1 MNIREGLEKIFEEYD
16 KAKTQSFGGNET
28 AQFIRNGFAQ
38 IIKDS
43 GVLGKRDLQI
53 YGSAGVGNWSTIPW
67 IGIFNP
73 QITTSAKHGVYVVYL
88 FASDLKT
95 VYLTLNQGCSKLKE
109 EVGKK
114 KAVQEM
120 HKMAQ
125 QIIQDI
131 DNRGFLEGACIDLRD
146 KKELAYL
153 YEQGTIFSRAYQRES
168 LPDEETLLQD
178 LGNMLD
184 IYDEYVALENKM
196 KEKKQ
201 PEMQMNKQP
210 QKAVLKVQ
218 DIIEYIKRYIRTR
231 GFSYEENMIENFYL
245 SLKTKPF
252 VILAGISG
260 TGKTKLVELFAEA
273 IGAKYK
279 QVPVRPDWSDDSDLF
294 GYVDLSGKRFIEGAV
309 TSFIKEANNHLNRP
323 YILCLDEMNLAR
335 VEYYFSSFL
344 SIMETRK
351 YSGKTIHSQNLVDIE
366 LYGNTEAKEKIG
378 PLYFSENLYIVGTV
392 NMDETTFSFSRK
404 VLDRANT
411 IEFSWVNLVPDK
423 LDDEEVDP
431 LQNVDNAFLKS
442 NYLQITQCKDET
454 KYVEE
459 LCTRL
464 EEINQIL
471 RESQDH
477 VGYRIRDEIV
487 FYMIY
492 NQQNHLMKEEEAFDF
507 AIMQKILPRLR
518 GNGSTLKNV
527 LCELFLKIAGDYKQ
541 YSGTNSHEQMKNYIE
556 KTASTC
562 EHPRCA
568 NKLAWMVRRIEE
580 DGFTSY
586 WL

>member
-73 QITTSAKHGVYVVYL
+73 QITTSAKHGVYAVYL

-125 QIIQDI
+125 QIIQGI

-196 KEKKQ
+196 KEKK
-201 PEMQMNKQP
+201 
-210 QKAVLKVQ
+210 
-218 DIIEYIKRYIRTR
+218 
-231 GFSYEENMIENFYL
+231 
-245 SLKTKPF
+245 
-252 VILAGISG
+252 
-260 TGKTKLVELFAEA
+260 
-273 IGAKYK
+273 
-279 QVPVRPDWSDDSDLF
+279 
-294 GYVDLSGKRFIEGAV
+294 
-309 TSFIKEANNHLNRP
+309 
-323 YILCLDEMNLAR
+323 
-335 VEYYFSSFL
+335 
-344 SIMETRK
+344 
-351 YSGKTIHSQNLVDIE
+351 
-366 LYGNTEAKEKIG
+366 
-378 PLYFSENLYIVGTV
+378 
-392 NMDETTFSFSRK
+392 
-404 VLDRANT
+404 
-411 IEFSWVNLVPDK
+411 
-423 LDDEEVDP
+423 
-431 LQNVDNAFLKS
+431 
-442 NYLQITQCKDET
+442 
-454 KYVEE
+454 
-459 LCTRL
+459 
-464 EEINQIL
+464 
-471 RESQDH
+471 
-477 VGYRIRDEIV
+477 
-487 FYMIY
+487 
-492 NQQNHLMKEEEAFDF
+492 
-507 AIMQKILPRLR
+507 
-518 GNGSTLKNV
+518 
-527 LCELFLKIAGDYKQ
+527 
-541 YSGTNSHEQMKNYIE
+541 
-556 KTASTC
+556 
-562 EHPRCA
+562 
-568 NKLAWMVRRIEE
+568 
-580 DGFTSY
+580 
-586 WL
+586 

>member
-95 VYLTLNQGCSKLKE
+95 VYLTLNRGCSKLKE

-125 QIIQDI
+125 QIIQGI

-184 IYDEYVALENKM
+184 IYDEYVAL
-196 KEKKQ
+196 KKDQ
-201 PEMQMNKQP
+201 LETQMNKQP

-273 IGAKYK
+273 IGARYK

-309 TSFIKEANNHLNRP
+309 TSFIKAANNHLNKP

-492 NQQNHLMKEEEAFDF
+492 NQQNHLMEEEEAFDF

-518 GNGSTLKNV
+518 GNGGILKNV
-527 LCELFLKIAGDYKQ
+527 LCELFLKLAGDYKQ

-556 KTASTC
+556 KMASTC
-562 EHPRCA
+562 KHPRCA

>member
-1 MNIREGLEKIFEEYD
+1 M
-16 KAKTQSFGGNET
+16 
-28 AQFIRNGFAQ
+28 
-38 IIKDS
+38 
-43 GVLGKRDLQI
+43 
-53 YGSAGVGNWSTIPW
+53 
-67 IGIFNP
+67 
-73 QITTSAKHGVYVVYL
+73 
-88 FASDLKT
+88 
-95 VYLTLNQGCSKLKE
+95 
-109 EVGKK
+109 
-114 KAVQEM
+114 
-120 HKMAQ
+120 
-125 QIIQDI
+125 
-131 DNRGFLEGACIDLRD
+131 
-146 KKELAYL
+146 
-153 YEQGTIFSRAYQRES
+153 
-168 LPDEETLLQD
+168 
-178 LGNMLD
+178 
-184 IYDEYVALENKM
+184 
-196 KEKKQ
+196 
-201 PEMQMNKQP
+201 
-210 QKAVLKVQ
+210 
-218 DIIEYIKRYIRTR
+218 
-231 GFSYEENMIENFYL
+231 
-245 SLKTKPF
+245 
-252 VILAGISG
+252 
-260 TGKTKLVELFAEA
+260 
-273 IGAKYK
+273 
-279 QVPVRPDWSDDSDLF
+279 
-294 GYVDLSGKRFIEGAV
+294 
-309 TSFIKEANNHLNRP
+309 NRP

-335 VEYYFSSFL
+335 VDYYFSSFL

-351 YSGKTIHSQNLVDIE
+351 YSGKTIHSQNLVDIV

-518 GNGSTLKNV
+518 GNGGILKNV
-527 LCELFLKIAGDYKQ
+527 LCELFLKLAGDYKQ

-556 KTASTC
+556 KMASTC